1 MATGLNIYILGS
13 GGVGKSALTI
23 RFMMGRFSG
32 NYCPTIEDTYRKKIL
47 VDNREE
53 LINVVDTAGQEEYKS
68 LQERWVKNGN
78 GFLIV
83 YSITNMQSFE
93 EIEELVDEI
102 SRIKENLEIP
112 IIIVGNKV
120 DLLEERQVSYQKGKS
135 LAEKYE
141 VPFYETSAKEEINN
155 IEIFFQ
161 IVREIRKYNCKELR
175 SRNSLIFKKKKKKG
189 CIII

>member
-1 MATGLNIYILGS
+1 MATDLNIYILGS

-23 RFMMGRFSG
+23 RFMMGRFSET
-32 NYCPTIEDTYRKKIL
+32 YCPTIEDTYRKRFT

-78 GFLIV
+78 GFLVV
-83 YSITNMQSFE
+83 YSITDMQSFE

-112 IIIVGNKV
+112 LVIVGNKV
-120 DLLEERQVSYQKGKS
+120 DLLEERQVSFQKGKS

-161 IVREIRKYNCKELR
+161 IVREIRRYKCKERRR
-175 SRNSLIFKKKKKKG
+175 SSLTLKKKRKDV
-189 CIII
+189 